1 MIRLFL
7 LIFAPNYNYILM
19 PEYDIN
25 DPTDLDIMRGT
36 FDMYTADDWDE
47 YINAAEAMNMGYKN
61 INILKTAQRKAGIAK
76 YLSPKV
82 IQWILNLV
90 DKIDSDEEK

>member
-1 MIRLFL
+1 
-7 LIFAPNYNYILM
+7 M

-25 DPTDLDIMRGT
+25 DPTDLDIVRAQFNML
-36 FDMYTADDWDE
+36 TADDWQE
-47 YINAAEAMNMGYKN
+47 YIEMGEAQNIGYKN

-82 IQWILNLV
+82 ILWTLNLIERL
-90 DKIDSDEEK
+90 DENDEYEDEEE